1 MIQLN
6 YGNDPADQIVRYTLD
21 GAEVVLKLSGM
32 AAKQFA
38 LFAYA
43 VLKGQK
49 KTRGKTRL
57 VRMLREQ
64 RDFKFFKVPADKMK
78 EFAKEAKGHGLLYV
92 PIRNRKKKDDIELVV
107 FSDDASKVS
116 RVLDN
121 LNLDFVQAQTGEAT
135 VESVKKQENQAP
147 VVSAPSK
154 TETVQTEKGAV
165 DFEVGGFE
173 DDFHITADGGNF
185 TRENFPRG
193 REEDSGEPTTKK
205 SLSAPSSPSK
215 DPSSAPDAPEPQPG
229 GKPSV
234 KKELQEIRQ
243 EQAAKKAEKTKPP
256 EHQQAA
262 PSRSRQ
268 KKKKKQKG
276 R

>member
-1 MIQLN
+1 
-6 YGNDPADQIVRYTLD
+6 
-21 GAEVVLKLSGM
+21 M

-49 KTRGKTRL
+49 RTRGRTRL

-64 RDFKFFKVPADKMK
+64 RDFRFFKIPSDKMK

-135 VESVKKQENQAP
+135 VESVKEQEKQAP
-147 VVSAPSK
+147 AASAPSK

-173 DDFHITADGGNF
+173 DDFSITADGGNF

-193 REEDSGEPTTKK
+193 REGDSGEPATEK
-205 SLSAPSSPSK
+205 SPSAPSSPSK
-215 DPSSAPDAPEPQPG
+215 EPSSAPDAPEPQHG
-229 GKPSV
+229 EKPSV
-234 KKELQEIRQ
+234 KKQLQEIRQ
-243 EQAAKKAEKTKPP
+243 EQAAKKAEKPKLP
-256 EHQQAA
+256 ERRQAA
-262 PSRSRQ
+262 PSRPRQ

>member
-1 MIQLN
+1 MTQLN
-6 YGNDPADQIVRYTLD
+6 YGNDPADQIIRYTLD
-21 GAEVVLKLSGM
+21 GAEVVLKLSGL
-32 AAKQFA
+32 AAKNFA

-64 RDFKFFKVPADKMK
+64 RDFKFFKVPADKMR

-107 FSDDASKVS
+107 FADDASKVS

-135 VESVKKQENQAP
+135 VESVKEQENQTL

-173 DDFHITADGGNF
+173 DDFSIMAGD
-185 TRENFPRG
+185 ENFPHG
-193 REEDSGEPTTKK
+193 REGDSEEPTTEK
-205 SLSAPSSPSK
+205 SPSAPSSPSK
-215 DPSSAPDAPEPQPG
+215 EPSG

-234 KKELQEIRQ
+234 KKQLQEIRQ
-243 EQAAKKAEKTKPP
+243 EQAAKKAEKPKSP
-256 EHQQAA
+256 
-262 PSRSRQ
+262 
-268 KKKKKQKG
+268 
-276 R
+276 